1 MHTKSPLHSSF
12 FFLHSSFFILTSS
25 FYMDKGLVIKN
36 TGSWYLVKTDDNRLV
51 ECKIKGNFRL
61 KGIRSTNPIAVGDRV
76 QIALNTEGTAFIT
89 EIEDRKNYIIRRAS
103 NLSKQSHIIAAN
115 LDQCL
120 LIVTVNYPETSTI
133 FIDRFLASA
142 EAYRVPVSL
151 VFNKT
156 DRYTEEEQHYLE
168 ALIHLYTHIGYPCY
182 RVSALNQTGIQE
194 LKADLAGKVTLFS
207 GHSGVGKST
216 LINAIL
222 PEQQLK
228 TGEIS
233 EYHNKGM
240 HTTTFSE
247 MFPVEGDGYII
258 DTPGIKGFGTFDM
271 KDEEVGHYF
280 KEIFEMSTQCKYGNC
295 THRHEPGC
303 AVREAVEKHYISE
316 SRYTSYLNILEDKEE
331 GKYRSAY

>member
-1 MHTKSPLHSSF
+1 MN
-12 FFLHSSFFILTSS
+12 
-25 FYMDKGLVIKN
+25 KGLVIKN
-36 TGSWYLVKTDDNRLV
+36 TGSWYLVKTDDDRLV

-76 QIALNTEGTAFIT
+76 QIALNAEGTAFIT

-156 DRYTEEEQHYLE
+156 DRYTEDEQRYLE

-182 RVSALNQTGIQE
+182 RVSALHQSGLQE
-194 LKADLAGKVTLFS
+194 LKDSLAGKVTLFS

-222 PEQQLK
+222 PGQQLK

-247 MFPVEGDGYII
+247 MFPVEGNGYII

-280 KEIFEMSTQCKYGNC
+280 KEIFEMSAQCKYGNC

-303 AVREAVEKHYISE
+303 AVREAVENHSISE

>member
-1 MHTKSPLHSSF
+1 M
-12 FFLHSSFFILTSS
+12 
-25 FYMDKGLVIKN
+25 
-36 TGSWYLVKTDDNRLV
+36 VKTEEGRLV

-76 QIALNTEGTAFIT
+76 QIVLNAEGTAFIT
-89 EIEDRKNYIIRRAS
+89 EIDDRKNYIIRKAS

-115 LDQCL
+115 LDLCML
-120 LIVTVNYPETSTI
+120 VVTVNYPETSTI

-142 EAYRVPVSL
+142 EAYQVPVAL

-156 DRYTEEEQHYLE
+156 DLYSEDELRYLDG
-168 ALIHLYTHIGYPCY
+168 LIHLYTHIGYPCF
-182 RVSALNQTGIQE
+182 RISALAQEGINQIKDE
-194 LKADLAGKVTLFS
+194 LKGKVTLFS

-222 PEQQLK
+222 PDQHLK

-233 EYHNKGM
+233 AAHNKGM

-280 KEIFEMSTQCKYGNC
+280 KEIFEFSAHCKYGNC

-303 AVREAVEKHYISE
+303 AVREAVENHYISE
-316 SRYTSYLNILEDKEE
+316 SRYASYLNILEDKEE
-331 GKYRSAY
+331 GKYRAAF

>member
-1 MHTKSPLHSSF
+1 MN
-12 FFLHSSFFILTSS
+12 
-25 FYMDKGLVIKN
+25 KGLVIKN
-36 TGSWYLVKTDDNRLV
+36 TGSWYLVKTEDNQLI

-61 KGIRSTNPIAVGDRV
+61 KGIRSTNPIAVGDYV
-76 QIALNTEGTAFIT
+76 KIAPNTEGTAFIT

-151 VFNKT
+151 VFNKV
-156 DRYTEEEQHYLE
+156 DRYTEEERHYLE
-168 ALIHLYTHIGYPCY
+168 ALINLYTHIGYPCY

-194 LKADLAGKVTLFS
+194 LKESLAGKVTLFS

-222 PEQQLK
+222 PDQQLR

-280 KEIFEMSTQCKYGNC
+280 KEIFEMSAQCKYGNC

>member
-1 MHTKSPLHSSF
+1 MN
-12 FFLHSSFFILTSS
+12 
-25 FYMDKGLVIKN
+25 KGLVIKN
-36 TGSWYLVKTDDNRLV
+36 TGSWYLVKTEDNQLI

-61 KGIRSTNPIAVGDRV
+61 KGIRSTNPIAVGDYV
-76 QIALNTEGTAFIT
+76 KIAPNTEGTAFIT

-151 VFNKT
+151 VFNKV

-168 ALIHLYTHIGYPCY
+168 ALINLYTHIGYPCY

-194 LKADLAGKVTLFS
+194 LKESLAGKVTLFS

-222 PEQQLK
+222 PDQQLR

-280 KEIFEMSTQCKYGNC
+280 KEIFEISAQCKYGNC